1 MSVIVVETNLAF
13 DWTPVRLEREA
24 IQKLC
29 TLKISHF
36 YLPPDYPMWLALV
49 CFHKVPIPLIV
60 ERTFSYITL
69 F

>member
-13 DWTPVRLEREA
+13 DWIPVRLEREA

-36 YLPPDYPMWLALV
+36 YLPPDYPMWLALSLNV
-49 CFHKVPIPLIV
+49 RFPI
-60 ERTFSYITL
+60 
-69 F
+69 